1 MRIKFHLCFLFVLAN
16 FSARTQ
22 SVSSVFVHFG
32 FDKWELT
39 ASSKATLDSL
49 TDSLDVADRIE
60 LHGHC
65 DAIGANAYNDQLSAK
80 RVQAVNKYLLSI
92 GWEQQDIKVVKAHG
106 ENIPLNKNLSP
117 EERSLN
123 RRVEI
128 KIINASDNKGKS
140 LTEKLADPTLT
151 TGTNIVLRNINFVGG
166 MHQFLPESKPMLDE
180 LLEAMNTY
188 PKLVIRIEGHICCN
202 EYPGDGMDLETGINN
217 LSEARAKAIRNYLLS
232 YGIAQERVLYKGFGH
247 SAPIYPYPEKTD
259 EERMQNR
266 RVEIKIISK

>member
-1 MRIKFHLCFLFVLAN
+1 MRIKFYLCPLLIL
-16 FSARTQ
+16 
-22 SVSSVFVHFG
+22 VSLTGWAQAPSSIQVHFA

-49 TDSLDVADRIE
+49 TDSLDVADRLE

-65 DAIGANAYNDQLSAK
+65 DAVGANAYNDQLSVK

-92 GWEQQDIKVVKAHG
+92 GWNKEDIKVVQAHG

-128 KIINASDNKGKS
+128 KIIHAPGNKDKS

-151 TGTNIVLRNINFVGG
+151 AGTNIILRNINFFGG
-166 MHQFLPESKPMLDE
+166 MHQFLPEATPMLEE
-180 LLEAMNTY
+180 LLDAMRTY
-188 PKLVIRIEGHICCN
+188 PKLIIRIEGHICC
-202 EYPGDGMDLETGINN
+202 EPTKDDGLDGETGIYN
-217 LSEARAKAIRNYLLS
+217 LSEARAKAVKNYLIGH
-232 YGIAQERVLYKGFGH
+232 GIAPDRVSFKGFGH
-247 SAPIYPYPEKTD
+247 SAPIYPYPEKNE
-259 EERMQNR
+259 EERIQNR